1 MIYCTCRLTEHFAV
15 YIYRFFHSG
24 YFMRELLVVCGYR
37 FFHSGYF
44 MRELLVV
51 CGDFY
56 NRTVWNIMFLFFV
69 LRKHISYVVFSCA
82 ICDSNV
88 IEILNLLVLLVKLVT
103 SMLVLLV

>member
-1 MIYCTCRLTEHFAV
+1 MIYCTCSLTEHFAV
-15 YIYRFFHSG
+15 YIYRFI
-24 YFMRELLVVCGYR
+24 
-37 FFHSGYF
+37 HSGYF

-56 NRTVWNIMFLFFV
+56 NRTVWNILFLFFV

-103 SMLVLLV
+103 SMLVLLVENMYSGSLC

>member
-1 MIYCTCRLTEHFAV
+1 MIYCTCSLTEHFAV
-15 YIYRFFHSG
+15 YIYRFI
-24 YFMRELLVVCGYR
+24 
-37 FFHSGYF
+37 HSGYF

-88 IEILNLLVLLVKLVT
+88 IEILNLLVLLVKFVS